1 MTYPEINAALIILRC
16 EAYLKSE
23 GMAKEPFAQF
33 PILNAVTPTQEEL
46 LRWTEQEDRILAGMP
61 FYAEAADI
69 VPYRRLLSFFGG
81 DSVLRTLLDLCI
93 AQFIRPEFSA
103 MLSLHFGAAVNL
115 HLAFALEGIP
125 FPSEGEILDRIKK
138 AEVFCHIDKSRQPLQ
153 FAELELDE
161 RGMSFLCGR
170 DEAEEL
176 LPGLSGCFEA
186 ENPEKDRLHP
196 PFICQELIERGIDF
210 FREGG
215 KILTL
220 SGKGGRRF
228 LAKHI
233 SLGLKRN
240 FLFFDAGVFAKEK
253 QDWKKGRSALFQEA
267 FFRDAGICFYGMEE
281 LSSFP
286 AAFFNPKVEWDVPLI
301 FCTGKD
307 RLPSLKEGD
316 SGQDPGKVM
325 EIGLPSKLLYEDRK
339 KLWTGFKELYGLSLD
354 PALSAMRYHL
364 NASETAGVVT
374 GFLERYLPEDSD
386 PDTVYAAL
394 ALSAAQSPE
403 NGLGRIV
410 YSDIRLSDVKIR
422 EPLREKLRDMIDGV
436 RFGHQVMEDW
446 GLSGKYPYGRAVSLL
461 MSGPPGTGKTMTA
474 NAIAGELRLPLY
486 QVNLS
491 HIVDKYIGETEK
503 NLEKAFSWAEKT
515 NAVLFFDEA
524 DALFGKRSEVK
535 DAHDKYANTEI
546 SYLLQ
551 RIEAYEGIVI
561 LATNIRGNID
571 PAFLRRIRYVAAFEN
586 PDEAER
592 RAIWEACIR
601 DVPCTE
607 IDLDYLASQFK
618 DFTGSTIKTT
628 FLNACVYAAGRNE
641 EIGMKHLIHAL
652 KNELEKTTTVAFSVD
667 SLGKYAYLA

>member
-16 EAYLKSE
+16 QSYLKQEGISE
-23 GMAKEPFAQF
+23 DPFLQF
-33 PILNAVTPTQEEL
+33 PTLNAIALTREEL
-46 LRWTEQEDRILAGMP
+46 LRWTKQEDQILEEKP
-61 FYAEAADI
+61 WTEEEADI
-69 VPYRRLLSFFGG
+69 GPYRRLLSFFGG
-81 DSVLRTLLDLCI
+81 DPVLRTLLDLCI
-93 AQFIRPEFSA
+93 AQFVRPEFSA
-103 MLSLHFGAAVNL
+103 MLSLHFGAAANL
-115 HLAFALEGIP
+115 HLAFLLEGIP
-125 FPSEGEILDRIKK
+125 FPPEGEILDRIKK
-138 AEVFCHIDKSRQPLQ
+138 AEVFCHIDRSRQPLQ

-170 DEAEEL
+170 NEPDPL
-176 LPGLSGCFEA
+176 LPGLSECFEA
-186 ENPEKDRLHP
+186 DNPEQDRLHP
-196 PFICQELIERGIDF
+196 PFVCKELIERGVDF

-215 KILTL
+215 EILTL

-233 SLGLKRN
+233 SRGLKRN
-240 FLFFDAGVFAKEK
+240 FLFFDAGVFAREK
-253 QDWKKGRSALFQEA
+253 QDWKNGRSALFREA

-286 AAFFNPKVEWDVPLI
+286 AAFFTPHVEWDVPLI

-307 RLPSLKEGD
+307 RLPFEED
-316 SGQDPGKVM
+316 SGRGLRKVM
-325 EIGLPSKLLYEDRK
+325 KIELPEKLLYDDRK
-339 KLWTGFKELYGLSLD
+339 KLWTGFRDLYGLSLD

-394 ALSAAQSPE
+394 ALSAARSPE
-403 NGLGRIV
+403 NELGRIV

-422 EPLREKLRDMIDGV
+422 EPLREKIRDMIDGV
-436 RFGHQVMEDW
+436 RFGHQVLEEW

-515 NAVLFFDEA
+515 NSVLFFDEA

-571 PAFLRRIRYVAAFEN
+571 PAFLRRIRYVVAFEN
-586 PDEAER
+586 PDESER

-601 DVPCTE
+601 DVPCGE
-607 IDLDYLASQFK
+607 IDLDYLAAQFK

-641 EIGMKHLIHAL
+641 KPGMEHLVHAL